1 VEWIWYRCKWGRE
14 GARRELCQ
22 CLVEIDRDELERS
35 NKFMQD
41 FMILVLESQSQS
53 RLKELSVSIG
63 YAGISVILGQ
73 DRCCE
78 PPN

>member
-1 VEWIWYRCKWGRE
+1 MGP
-14 GARRELCQ
+14 CQ
-22 CLVEIDRDELERS
+22 CPVERDRDELEGS
-35 NKFMQD
+35 SKFMQD
-41 FMILVLESQSQS
+41 FRILLLESQSQS
-53 RLKELSVSIG
+53 RLKELSVSTG